1 MGAERYEIM
10 KKQRTSLGSG
20 RKKGLRLAAVLLAFC
35 LLVTSDPDIAETA
48 SSYVQA
54 AGDDAAAGKP
64 DAGQG
69 VEGTGS
75 KDSAGGEVPGGD
87 GTQTP
92 GNGDGGSAGDGN
104 DAGGTETPGNPEG
117 GDGEETPEN
126 PEGGDGTETPGNP
139 EGGDGEETPGNP
151 EGGNGEETPGSPDEG
166 DSEETPGNPEGGDGE
181 ETPGNPEGGDG
192 EETPGSPDEG
202 DGEETPGSPD
212 EGDGEETPGN
222 PEDGE
227 NADDTPR
234 PEEERDAL
242 ADIDIDALPET
253 EEAWDAYLESLD
265 EETRAIEEPMEVFG
279 VRTFEAVVPA
289 EVQYAGTDGFEKRH
303 KMRVVWVN
311 DPEHALAKTALS
323 SNCAKSYVCV
333 RVPDKGG
340 SQVRKCYFNKD
351 ILTDKM

>member
-1 MGAERYEIM
+1 M

-104 DAGGTETPGNPEG
+104 DAGGT
-117 GDGEETPEN
+117 
-126 PEGGDGTETPGNP
+126 
-139 EGGDGEETPGNP
+139 
-151 EGGNGEETPGSPDEG
+151 
-166 DSEETPGNPEGGDGE
+166 ETPGNPEGGDGE

>member
-1 MGAERYEIM
+1 MLFR
-10 KKQRTSLGSG
+10 S
-20 RKKGLRLAAVLLAFC
+20 
-35 LLVTSDPDIAETA
+35 
-48 SSYVQA
+48 
-54 AGDDAAAGKP
+54 
-64 DAGQG
+64 
-69 VEGTGS
+69 
-75 KDSAGGEVPGGD
+75 
-87 GTQTP
+87 
-92 GNGDGGSAGDGN
+92 
-104 DAGGTETPGNPEG
+104 
-117 GDGEETPEN
+117 
-126 PEGGDGTETPGNP
+126 
-139 EGGDGEETPGNP
+139 
-151 EGGNGEETPGSPDEG
+151 
-166 DSEETPGNPEGGDGE
+166 
-181 ETPGNPEGGDG
+181 GGDG